1 MTNGR
6 CRGKKG
12 KKAPPSG
19 DGGVKKESLA
29 GRSTDF
35 GPRFNRRYFPELDLL
50 DSHEFRNGRIFDTI
64 TILVTHSPMLDD
76 SPVT

>member
-6 CRGKKG
+6 CGGKKG

-19 DGGVKKESLA
+19 DGGVKTESLA
-29 GRSTDF
+29 GSTDF
-35 GPRFNRRYFPELDLL
+35 GPRFNRRYFPELHLL
-50 DSHEFRNGRIFDTI
+50 DSHESRNGRIFDTI
-64 TILVTHSPMLDD
+64 TILVTHSLMLED